1 MISCFKPV
9 VRKNES
15 KEEFIV
21 FNDDNGAELLIP
33 VSNIND
39 IFSNCK
45 FSIYK
50 SGRRYDYQYDS
61 DSLEINE
68 RDYYGYD
75 RHHYNLC
82 ISVNRSAINRII
94 TETSNKY
101 DSIQSEIN
109 ELINKEK
116 DLIKTDS
123 FIEDGKIN
131 ELINKLTLNPS
142 SRTSLESI
150 EQLFNA
156 KHNNREI
163 IDSLRSKLNE
173 K

>member
-1 MISCFKPV
+1 MCV
-9 VRKNES
+9 
-15 KEEFIV
+15 
-21 FNDDNGAELLIP
+21 
-33 VSNIND
+33 
-39 IFSNCK
+39 
-45 FSIYK
+45 
-50 SGRRYDYQYDS
+50 
-61 DSLEINE
+61 
-68 RDYYGYD
+68 
-75 RHHYNLC
+75 
-82 ISVNRSAINRII
+82 SVNRSAINRII

-116 DLIKTDS
+116 KLIKTDS
-123 FIEDGKIN
+123 FIEDDKKN
-131 ELINKLTLNPS
+131 EFVNKLTLNPS